1 MFTKRNPRYN
11 AASSSVYVAYHSS
24 SSIHMNIRLNKS
36 TTASILIVSVLFG
49 ASGAAAHAKNNDPFS
64 GEWVSKQYT
73 NGKEFHLKIQQDKDD
88 IVGWEGRLPPQ
99 QLPEPDFVGK
109 IDGKEAEIE
118 VTHRR
123 GYKAH
128 VKLSLRGDR
137 LVWQLIDATGR
148 SSRYFPLASTLIK
161 QSDLSASDKV
171 QTLPYS
177 HPSGTGST
185 PDANLVVPV
194 SAPGSSSAT
203 PPSVPTREP
212 DSSGTIAA
220 PSDSNTTSLQNK
232 SESQAAPS
240 TGSPASS
247 AADSKTTGSDDP
259 PEPKP
264 APDFRQSSRGS
275 APSPSQADSK
285 K

>member
-1 MFTKRNPRYN
+1 
-11 AASSSVYVAYHSS
+11 
-24 SSIHMNIRLNKS
+24 MNIRPNK
-36 TTASILIVSVLFG
+36 TTTTSILILSVLF
-49 ASGAAAHAKNNDPFS
+49 AVSAVAAHAKNNEAFS
-64 GEWVSKQYT
+64 GQWVSKQYT

-161 QSDLSASDKV
+161 QSDSAGENV

-185 PDANLVVPV
+185 PDANLVVPA
-194 SAPGSSSAT
+194 SAPGSSVAPAST
-203 PPSVPTREP
+203 PPLAPESSNTIPASGNSSSNNLQTKSDTQPTAGSASPGITQTESK
-212 DSSGTIAA
+212 SSG
-220 PSDSNTTSLQNK
+220 
-232 SESQAAPS
+232 
-240 TGSPASS
+240 S
-247 AADSKTTGSDDP
+247 ADQL
-259 PEPKP
+259 EPKP
-264 APDFRQSSRGS
+264 APDFRQAPKASDSS
-275 APSPSQADSK
+275 PPPADSK
-285 K
+285 

>member
-1 MFTKRNPRYN
+1 
-11 AASSSVYVAYHSS
+11 
-24 SSIHMNIRLNKS
+24 MNIRLIE
-36 TTASILIVSVLFG
+36 TTTTSILILSVLFG
-49 ASGAAAHAKNNDPFS
+49 VCAEEAHAKNSDPFS

-99 QLPEPDFVGK
+99 ALPEPDFVGK
-109 IDGKEAEIE
+109 IEGKEAEIE

-161 QSDLSASDKV
+161 QSDSGASGKIR
-171 QTLPYS
+171 TLPYS
-177 HPSGTGST
+177 HPPEPSGSS
-185 PDANLVVPV
+185 DANLVVPV
-194 SAPGSSSAT
+194 APDSGSSTPTSNPAVPAADSGSTPASGASTTNSSQAETKSDAQSAAPSSSSA
-203 PPSVPTREP
+203 
-212 DSSGTIAA
+212 SST
-220 PSDSNTTSLQNK
+220 DSN
-232 SESQAAPS
+232 EE
-240 TGSPASS
+240 GSG
-247 AADSKTTGSDDP
+247 DS

-264 APDFRQSSRGS
+264 APDFRQAPKGS
-275 APSPSQADSK
+275 NSQPAQSDSK
-285 K
+285 Q

>member
-1 MFTKRNPRYN
+1 MQRPR
-11 AASSSVYVAYHSS
+11 VYKSLITHPPAFK
-24 SSIHMNIRLNKS
+24 MNIRLIN
-36 TTASILIVSVLFG
+36 TTTPSLLILSLLFG
-49 ASGAAAHAKNNDPFS
+49 VCGAAAHAKNNDPFS
-64 GEWVSKQYT
+64 GQWVSKQYT

-99 QLPEPDFVGK
+99 ALPEPDFVGK

-161 QSDLSASDKV
+161 QSDSGASEKV

-177 HPSGTGST
+177 HTSGPSRSS
-185 PDANLVVPV
+185 DAKLVVPV
-194 SAPGSSSAT
+194 SAPGSGSST
-203 PPSVPTREP
+203 PTSNPVVPAAGSGSIPASGASTTSSSQTDTKLDAQSPAPSSSS
-212 DSSGTIAA
+212 DSST
-220 PSDSNTTSLQNK
+220 DSNK
-232 SESQAAPS
+232 E
-240 TGSPASS
+240 GSGNSS
-247 AADSKTTGSDDP
+247 
-259 PEPKP
+259 EPKP
-264 APDFRQSSRGS
+264 APDFRQ
-275 APSPSQADSK
+275 APKESDSQPAQSDSK
-285 K
+285 Q

>member
-1 MFTKRNPRYN
+1 
-11 AASSSVYVAYHSS
+11 
-24 SSIHMNIRLNKS
+24 MNIRLIE
-36 TTASILIVSVLFG
+36 TTTTSILILSVLFG
-49 ASGAAAHAKNNDPFS
+49 VCAEEAHAKNNDPFS

-99 QLPEPDFVGK
+99 TLPEPDFVGK
-109 IDGKEAEIE
+109 IEGKEAEIE

-161 QSDLSASDKV
+161 QSDSGASAKV

-177 HPSGTGST
+177 HPPGPSGSSDT
-185 PDANLVVPV
+185 NLVVPV
-194 SAPGSSSAT
+194 SAPDSGSSTPTSNPAVSPEGAGSTPASGASTTTTNSSQTETKSDAPPTATSSSSASST
-203 PPSVPTREP
+203 NSNNDGSG
-212 DSSGTIAA
+212 DSS
-220 PSDSNTTSLQNK
+220 
-232 SESQAAPS
+232 
-240 TGSPASS
+240 
-247 AADSKTTGSDDP
+247 
-259 PEPKP
+259 EPKP
-264 APDFRQSSRGS
+264 APDFRQAPKGS
-275 APSPSQADSK
+275 NSQPAQSDSK
-285 K
+285 Q